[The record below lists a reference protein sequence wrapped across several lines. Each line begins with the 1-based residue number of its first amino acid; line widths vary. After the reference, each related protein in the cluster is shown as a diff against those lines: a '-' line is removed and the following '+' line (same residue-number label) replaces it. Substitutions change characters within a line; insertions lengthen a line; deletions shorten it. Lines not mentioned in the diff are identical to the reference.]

1 MRRRPY
7 SVFFL
12 LPAVAYL
19 TLLFAVAVLVV
30 HPSALGW
37 AGFGVVAA
45 VVLAI
50 GAGVS
55 RLFPRS
61 RTNPPALRAPA
72 DGRVRLLVVD
82 DLHCDAATLCRA
94 VEHAVAGRPAEVYV
108 VAPVL
113 ASPLHFLTDDEHA
126 EIEDARARLT
136 EALEGLERLGIRAH
150 GSVGADDPLQAVGD
164 VLAVYP
170 AGEVLLAA
178 PGEER
183 RNWLEHDL
191 ERRVREA
198 YGLRVSS
205 LALET
210 AVAPAVAG

>member
-1 MRRRPY
+1 MRERPY
-7 SVFFL
+7 LVFFL
-12 LPAVAYL
+12 FPVVAYL
-19 TLLFAVAVLVV
+19 TLLFVVAAVVV
-30 HPSALGW
+30 QPSSLGW
-37 AGFGVVAA
+37 AGFGVAA
-45 VVLAI
+45 TVGLAI

-72 DGRVRLLVVD
+72 DGRLRLLVVD
-82 DLHCDAATLCRA
+82 DLHCDAAALCRA

-113 ASPLHFLTDDEHA
+113 ASPLHFLADDEHA

-136 EALEGLERLGIRAH
+136 EALQGLERLGIPAH

-164 VLAVYP
+164 VLAAYP

-178 PGEER
+178 PEEGR

-198 YGLRVSS
+198 YGLHVAS
-205 LALET
+205 LELET